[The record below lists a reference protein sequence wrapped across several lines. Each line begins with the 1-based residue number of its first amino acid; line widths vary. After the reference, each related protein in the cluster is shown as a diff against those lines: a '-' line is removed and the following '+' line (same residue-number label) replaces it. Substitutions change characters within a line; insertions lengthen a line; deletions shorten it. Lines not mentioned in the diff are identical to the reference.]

1 MVGNPSRI
9 NKSES
14 RPVPDTSTTMPRFL
28 SFFVVVV
35 VEVRGFLGRGFLG
48 RGFLGRGFLE
58 RRLGCGGGSGSGG
71 GAMEEDEE
79 DEDEED
85 GAFLLLDT

>member
-58 RRLGCGGGSGSGG
+58 RRLGGGGGGSGG

>member
-35 VEVRGFLGRGFLG
+35 VEVRGFLGRGFL
-48 RGFLGRGFLE
+48 E
-58 RRLGCGGGSGSGG
+58 RRLGGGGGGSGG